1 MYFAFCG
8 IDGSGKTTV
17 IDNIYEKLKKN
28 YSVCKSKI
36 KLYSRAVFSELSKK
50 IYDNKFEFYR
60 VLSPELIRISV
71 AVDFASHYMN
81 FNEKYKNYDII
92 LCDRHAI
99 CYQAYGLAYG
109 VKDMTLANHIFEL
122 INEPDLY
129 FFFDIDVNKAVN
141 RLKLRGDYVD
151 EEENPELLNVVKNKY
166 KYLFSKKRNVVYI
179 DASKSIEEITNKIIY
194 EIYNRME
201 I

>member
-1 MYFAFCG
+1 
-8 IDGSGKTTV
+8 
-17 IDNIYEKLKKN
+17 
-28 YSVCKSKI
+28 
-36 KLYSRAVFSELSKK
+36 
-50 IYDNKFEFYR
+50 
-60 VLSPELIRISV
+60 
-71 AVDFASHYMN
+71 
-81 FNEKYKNYDII
+81 
-92 LCDRHAI
+92 
-99 CYQAYGLAYG
+99 
-109 VKDMTLANHIFEL
+109 MTLANHIFEL